1 MLSISAARRLSAGA
15 RASRSAIASGRGPS
29 VRSGG
34 SGVGCGG
41 SPFSRRGAVVAPVA
55 LMRVRIPSSLYSTER
70 ILSLK
75 TGKREGEVLPKT
87 LYAPER
93 ETENCG
99 VGMVASL
106 KSVASRKIVNEA
118 DEMMIRM
125 SHRGGVGCCPA
136 SGDGAGKFLTLSSDV
151 CLKQGSANAL
161 DLFREDASRST
172 FEALHP

>member
-1 MLSISAARRLSAGA
+1 MLSLSAARRLSAGA
-15 RASRSAIASGRGPS
+15 RASRSAIASGRGGGAS
-29 VRSGG
+29 VRGG
-34 SGVGCGG
+34 GGVIGV
-41 SPFSRRGAVVAPVA
+41 PISRRGGVVVAPAAA
-55 LMRVRIPSSLYSTER
+55 LLRAHVPSCLYTTER

-75 TGKREGEVLPKT
+75 IGKKEGERLPKT

-93 ETENCG
+93 ETETCG

-136 SGDGAGKFLTLSSDV
+136 SGDGAGEFLDCVDIRRVPHES
-151 CLKQGSANAL
+151 G
-161 DLFREDASRST
+161 RE
-172 FEALHP
+172 L

>member
-1 MLSISAARRLSAGA
+1 MLSLSAARRLSAGA
-15 RASRSAIASGRGPS
+15 RASRSSIASGRASGGPS
-29 VRSGG
+29 VRGG
-34 SGVGCGG
+34 GADVVGAA
-41 SPFSRRGAVVAPVA
+41 PIPRRGGGVAVVAPSAVLWRA
-55 LMRVRIPSSLYSTER
+55 HVPSCFYTTER

-75 TGKREGEVLPKT
+75 TGKRDGKPLPKT

-136 SGDGAGKFLTLSSDV
+136 SGDGAGESHDFVDIIL
-151 CLKQGSANAL
+151 
-161 DLFREDASRST
+161 
-172 FEALHP
+172 

>member
-1 MLSISAARRLSAGA
+1 MLSLSAARRLSAGA
-15 RASRSAIASGRGPS
+15 RASRSAVASRGGGAS
-29 VRSGG
+29 VRGGGG

-41 SPFSRRGAVVAPVA
+41 SPIPRRGAVVAPAA
-55 LMRVRIPSSLYSTER
+55 LLRVHIPSCFYTTER
-70 ILSLK
+70 ILALK
-75 TGKREGEVLPKT
+75 TGKKVGEVLPKT

-136 SGDGAGKFLTLSSDV
+136 SGDGAGEFLTVSSSDV
-151 CLKQGSANAL
+151 CLAGVVRRQLIGL
-161 DLFREDASRST
+161 REDA
-172 FEALHP
+172 FLLLKL

>member
-1 MLSISAARRLSAGA
+1 MLSLSAARRLSAGA
-15 RASRSAIASGRGPS
+15 RASRSAVASRGGGGTS
-29 VRSGG
+29 VRGG
-34 SGVGCGG
+34 GGTGVGCGV
-41 SPFSRRGAVVAPVA
+41 SPISRRGAVVAPAA
-55 LMRVRIPSSLYSTER
+55 LLQAQIPSCLYTTER

-75 TGKREGEVLPKT
+75 TGKKAGEVLPKT

-106 KSVASRKIVNEA
+106 KSVASRRIVNEA

-136 SGDGAGKFLTLSSDV
+136 SGDGAG
-151 CLKQGSANAL
+151 
-161 DLFREDASRST
+161 E
-172 FEALHP
+172 